1 MPFGRPRVV
10 FATGWGCFVVAQ
22 VIMRDGSHGPLLGR
36 YSRLLLQR
44 FLLGKIACIQA
55 CRWLPRSLCETGAMG
70 RCWDGILGYFCNVF
84 SWAKSPASKLVGGKL
99 VQKQVCVEQ
108 LYFEF
113 ISIY

>member
-1 MPFGRPRVV
+1 
-10 FATGWGCFVVAQ
+10 
-22 VIMRDGSHGPLLGR
+22 
-36 YSRLLLQR
+36 
-44 FLLGKIACIQA
+44 
-55 CRWLPRSLCETGAMG
+55 MG

>member
-10 FATGWGCFVVAQ
+10 FATGWGCFVFAQ
-22 VIMRDGSHGPLLGR
+22 VIMRDGSHRPLLGR

-55 CRWLPRSLCETGAMG
+55 CRS
-70 RCWDGILGYFCNVF
+70 
-84 SWAKSPASKLVGGKL
+84 GKL

-108 LYFEF
+108 LYFEI